1 MVRRNFYFVS
11 WTEAAMD
18 DQQAGPS
25 GINLR
30 PKRPR
35 IEVRDPNRLTYNEME
50 QILYNSDSEISD
62 LDSDFEVISAIIENL
77 LPEGEDKP
85 PQPRKT
91 MEHMPKKIEA
101 TNPKGKTL
109 RKKCRICSQKKI
121 RKDTVYYCSDCPEQ
135 PGLCLERCFKI
146 YHSKKD

>member
-50 QILYNSDSEISD
+50 QILYNSDTEISD
-62 LDSDFEVISAIIENL
+62 LDSDFEVISEESEDNDSESEHGNKFFVFIFSFSLVKQWNTCQRKLKLQIQREKHFERNVEFVLKRKSEKTQFIIA
-77 LPEGEDKP
+77 
-85 PQPRKT
+85 
-91 MEHMPKKIEA
+91 A
-101 TNPKGKTL
+101 TAL
-109 RKKCRICSQKKI
+109 SSQ
-121 RKDTVYYCSDCPEQ
+121 DYV
-135 PGLCLERCFKI
+135 
-146 YHSKKD
+146 

>member
-30 PKRPR
+30 PKRAG
-35 IEVRDPNRLTYNEME
+35 IEVLDPNRLTYNEME
-50 QILYNSDSEISD
+50 QKLYNSDSEISD

-91 MEHMPKKIEA
+91 MEHMKKE
-101 TNPKGKTL
+101 N
-109 RKKCRICSQKKI
+109 
-121 RKDTVYYCSDCPEQ
+121 
-135 PGLCLERCFKI
+135 
-146 YHSKKD
+146 